1 MEPPVD
7 NIKLSRSA
15 KEQLGRL
22 KRKTGITQWN
32 ILCRWAFC
40 LSLAEETIP
49 GGQVPPADGP
59 VEMTWR
65 VFGGQYQEVYAALLK
80 QRCVRDRLGTSKDVL
95 AKQLRMHV
103 HRGISLLHGDKSLAC
118 IGDLVAT
125 RS

>member
-15 KEQLGRL
+15 KEQLARL
-22 KRKTGITQWN
+22 KRKTGIDQWN

-80 QRCVRDRLGTSKDVL
+80 ERCVRDGLGASKDVL
-95 AKQLRMHV
+95 AKQFRMHV
-103 HRGISLLHGDKSLAC
+103 HRGIARLHGERSLETV
-118 IGDLVAT
+118 GDLLAKV
-125 RS
+125 